1 MADIKL
7 IKFASG
13 EEIICTI
20 VSETETT
27 KSIKQAVTLVYRPQ
41 DGGKMSVGFAPHM
54 PYSEGEITVH
64 NTAVQ
69 GIAGV
74 ALDVYNEYN
83 RIFGSGIVVASANS
97 IPLTK

>member
-7 IKFASG
+7 IKFGSG
-13 EEIICTI
+13 EEIICTLL
-20 VSETETT
+20 SETETT
-27 KSIKQAVTLVYRPQ
+27 KRVKQAVTLVYRPQ

-54 PYSEGEITVH
+54 PYAEGEITIQ
-64 NTAVQ
+64 TSAIQ
-69 GIAGV
+69 GIADV
-74 ALDVYNEYN
+74 AQDVYNEYN

>member
-13 EEIICTI
+13 EEIICTL

-27 KSIKQAVTLVYRPQ
+27 KSVKQAVTLVYRPQ
-41 DGGKMSVGFAPHM
+41 EGGKMTTGFAPHM
-54 PYSEGEITVH
+54 PYSEGQITIH
-64 NTAVQ
+64 NTAIQ
-69 GIAGV
+69 GIADV
-74 ALDVYNEYN
+74 AQDVYNEYN